1 MVIGSGPIVIG
12 QAAEFDYA
20 GSQACKALKE
30 QGLEVVLVNSNPATL
45 MTDHSM
51 AGHIYI
57 EPLIP
62 ETIER
67 IIEKEK
73 PDSILSSLGGQ
84 TGLTLCME
92 LAKSGFLKSHNVR
105 LLGAKP
111 ETIDRA
117 EDRQLF
123 KDTME
128 AIGEPCIP
136 SKVVT
141 SLEDALDYADNVIH
155 YPVIVRP
162 AFTLGGTGG
171 GIARDHAELEE
182 IAQNGLHRSPIHQ
195 ILVEKCISG
204 WKEIEFEVMRDHAG
218 NVLTVCSMENFDPV
232 GVHTGDS
239 IVIAPA
245 VTLSDKEYQMLRSA
259 ALNIISSL
267 DMEGGC
273 NCQFAL
279 NPESFEYAVIEVN
292 PRVSRSSA
300 LASKATGYPIA
311 KVAALIAIGYNLD
324 EIPNFVTQK
333 TAACFEPVLDYV
345 VVKMPKFPFDKFV
358 YAKRTL
364 GTQMKAT
371 GEVMSIGF
379 SFEQAIMKAVRGAE
393 IGVDSLNL
401 PQFEAE
407 SDEDIRRR
415 VGECT
420 DQRIFAVF
428 QALKRAL
435 MTVQEI
441 NAVTRIDVWFLEHLK
456 KLSDMEQDF
465 ARIKAGSGEL
475 TPELYRAAKCFGYPD
490 KVIERLS
497 GVSIVGSSGVLKDAD
512 EAARLLSQG
521 RLAHV
526 NPTYKMVDTCAGEF
540 NAETPYFYAGYNT
553 ENEAAQFISE
563 RKQAGKQSSKGTVI
577 VLGSGPIR
585 IGQGIEFDYA
595 SVQCVW
601 ALKKLGYDVVT
612 INNNPETVSTDFD
625 TSDRLYFEPLT
636 PEDVMGV
643 YNTEHPIGVVVAFG
657 GQTAIKLTK
666 FLDSQGI
673 RILGTSADSIDVA
686 EDRERFEELCDR
698 LGINKPKGE
707 TVFTTE
713 EALAAADRI
722 GYPILLRPSYVLG
735 GQNMIIAFNEDD
747 VKEYMQII
755 LGQGIENPVLIDKY
769 MMGTELEVD
778 AICDGEDILIPGIM
792 EHIERT
798 GIHSGDSIA
807 VYPSWN
813 LNDIMREKI
822 INQSRELALA
832 LGTRG
837 LVNIQYLI
845 YNNDLYIIEVNPRSS
860 RTVPYISKV
869 TGVPMVELATRAML
883 GEKVRDF
890 GFGTGLYRNP
900 PYYAVKVPVFS
911 FEKLMD
917 VDTHLGPEM
926 KSTGEVLGLASTRE
940 EAIFKGL
947 IAAGYKMIRPTAKGF
962 MLHRRGNAG
971 GIPVADTVDVPGVLF
986 TVRKTDQYEIPD
998 LAKKFY
1004 DMGFKLY
1011 ATEGTAQTIRDF
1023 GMDVEVVNKI
1033 HENPDDNLLTL
1044 LDTGKVYYV
1053 ISTSAKG
1060 RNPQADSVRMRRHAV
1075 ERDIPCLTALDT
1087 ANAIADCLKSK
1098 YSAENVELVDIN
1110 ELRDTKQKIRF
1121 SKMDSTGN
1129 DFIVIN
1135 AMDQDVGNPAGL
1147 AVRLCDRRAGG
1158 IGADSLVLIEASR
1171 VADAKMRF
1179 FNLDGTEGKMAGNA
1193 IRCVGKFL
1201 YDNNVRGIQEKHG
1214 RRTDNTETITIET
1227 ESGVKKLVLYKQNG
1241 KVTSVS
1247 VDMGKPAFASA
1258 SLPTTLQAAPVPP
1271 SELNRGKEAL
1281 LPKEA
1286 VINADLT
1293 VAGTDYKVTC
1303 LAVGNPHCVVFSKF
1317 VDKEPVDRIGP
1328 LFENHEA
1335 FPERVNTEFVRVAG
1349 PNELKMRTWER
1360 SNGETLACGT
1370 GACAAAVAAVLNG
1383 YSPLDTDITVQVR
1396 GGSLSVRYTGDTVY
1410 LTGNT
1415 TLCYEGEVEI

>member
-1 MVIGSGPIVIG
+1 MPLNKDIHKVMVIGSGPIIIG

-45 MTDHSM
+45 MTDHTM
-51 AGHIYI
+51 ADQIYI

-62 ETIER
+62 ETIQR

-73 PDSILSSLGGQ
+73 PDSLLSTLGGQ
-84 TGLTLCME
+84 TGLTLSME
-92 LAKSGFLKSHNVR
+92 LAKSGFLEKHGVK

-111 ETIDRA
+111 ETIDKA
-117 EDRQLF
+117 EDRQMF
-123 KDTME
+123 KDTML

-141 SLEDALDYADNVIH
+141 TYEDALDFVKNEIG
-155 YPVIVRP
+155 YPAIIRP

-171 GIARDHAELEE
+171 GIVHNDEEMDE
-182 IAQNGLHRSPIHQ
+182 IAHNGLHRSPIHQ

-204 WKEIEFEVMRDHAG
+204 WKEIEFEVMRDSAG

-239 IVIAPA
+239 IVIAPT

-267 DMEGGC
+267 GMEGGC

-279 NPESFEYAVIEVN
+279 NPNSFEYAVIEVN

-311 KVAALIAIGYNLD
+311 KVATLIAIGYTLD
-324 EIPNFVTQK
+324 EIPNAVTKK

-358 YAKRTL
+358 YAKRDL

-371 GEVMSIGF
+371 GEVMAIGQT
-379 SFEQAIMKAVRGAE
+379 FEQAIMKAVRGAE
-393 IGVDSLNL
+393 VGAQSLNL
-401 PQFEAE
+401 PSFVEMSDAE
-407 SDEDIRRR
+407 IEKR

-420 DQRIFAVF
+420 DQRIFAIF
-428 QALKRAL
+428 QAIKRNIL
-435 MTVQEI
+435 SIIQI
-441 NAVTRIDVWFLEHLK
+441 NKITKIDLWFLA
-456 KLSDMEQDF
+456 KLENLAFMERDF
-465 ARIKAGSGEL
+465 AKVKAGEKEFTL
-475 TPELYRAAKCFGYPD
+475 EFYKAAKNAGYPD
-490 KVIERLS
+490 KVIQELAGQKITGASGILS
-497 GVSIVGSSGVLKDAD
+497 EAK
-512 EAARLLSQG
+512 EAAKLVKQG
-521 RLAHV
+521 KVAHIPAV
-526 NPTYKMVDTCAGEF
+526 YKMVDTCAGEF
-540 NAETPYFYAGYNT
+540 NAETPYFYGTYDFQ
-553 ENEAAQFISE
+553 NEARIFLDE
-563 RKQAGKQSSKGTVI
+563 RKEKGKKSSKGTII

-601 ALKKLGYDVVT
+601 ALKRLGYDVVT

-643 YNTEHPIGVVVAFG
+643 INTEKPVGVVVAFG

-673 RILGTSADSIDVA
+673 HILGTSADSIDLA
-686 EDRERFEELCDR
+686 EDRERFEELCEK
-698 LGINKPKGE
+698 LHINRPKGL
-707 TVFTTE
+707 TIFTEE
-713 EALAAADRI
+713 EALEATQKL
-722 GYPILLRPSYVLG
+722 GYPVLLRPSYVLG
-735 GQNMIIAFNEDD
+735 GQNMIIAFNDDD
-747 VKEYMQII
+747 VKEYMKII
-755 LGQGIENPVLIDKY
+755 LAQGIENPVLIDQY

-778 AICDGEDILIPGIM
+778 AICDGKDILIPGIM

-813 LNDIMREKI
+813 LNDILREKI

-832 LGTRG
+832 LGTKG

-869 TGVPMVELATRAML
+869 TNVPMVDLAVRAML
-883 GEKVRDF
+883 GEKVKDM
-890 GFGTGLYRNP
+890 GFGTGLYRLP
-900 PYYAVKVPVFS
+900 PYFAVKVPVFS

-926 KSTGEVLGLASTRE
+926 KSTGEVLGIASTME

-947 IAAGYKMIRPTAKGF
+947 IGAGYNMKRSG
-962 MLHRRGNAG
+962 
-971 GIPVADTVDVPGVLF
+971 GVLF
-986 TVRKTDQYEIPD
+986 SVRKTDRYELPD

-1011 ATEGTAQTIRDF
+1011 ATEGNAKTISDF
-1023 GMDVEVVNKI
+1023 GMEVEVVNKI
-1033 HENPDDNLLTL
+1033 HENPNDNLLSL
-1044 LDTGKVYYV
+1044 LDSGKVDYV

-1060 RNPQADSVRMRRHAV
+1060 RDPRADSVRMRRHAV
-1075 ERDIPCLTALDT
+1075 ERDIPCLTAIDT
-1087 ANAIADCLKSK
+1087 ANAIANCLKSK
-1098 YSAENVELVDIN
+1098 YTAENVELVDIN
-1110 ELRDTKQKIRF
+1110 QLREEKQKITF
-1121 SKMDSTGN
+1121 YKMDSTGN

-1135 AMDQDVGNPAGL
+1135 AMNQVVKNPAGL
-1147 AVRLCDRRAGG
+1147 AVRLCDRRNGG
-1158 IGADSLVLIEASR
+1158 IGADSLVLIEESKI
-1171 VADAKMRF
+1171 ADAKMRF

-1193 IRCVGKFL
+1193 IRCVGKYL
-1201 YDNNVRGIQEKHG
+1201 YDNNIKGIQEKHG
-1214 RRTDNTETITIET
+1214 KKTDATEKITIET
-1227 ESGVKKLVLYKQNG
+1227 GSGVKTLVLYKQNG
-1241 KVTSVS
+1241 KVTSVT
-1247 VDMGKPAFASA
+1247 VDMGKPLFASEEIPT
-1258 SLPTTLQAAPVPP
+1258 SLVAVDVPNCG
-1271 SELNRGKEAL
+1271 LNEEIGNAV
-1281 LPKEA
+1281 LPKKA
-1286 VINADLT
+1286 VVNAPLI
-1293 VAGTDYKVTC
+1293 VAENEYRVTC
-1303 LAVGNPHCVVFSKF
+1303 VNVGNPHCVVFSKF
-1317 VDKEPVDRIGP
+1317 VDKEPVAKIGP
-1328 LFENHEA
+1328 LFESHSV
-1335 FPERVNTEFVRVAG
+1335 FPEKTNTEFVRVVG

-1360 SNGETLACGT
+1360 GNGETLACGT
-1370 GACAAAVAAVLNG
+1370 GACAAAVASVING
-1383 YSPLDTDITVQVR
+1383 FSPINQDITVKVR
-1396 GGSLSVRYTGDTVY
+1396 GGNLIVKYTGETVL

-1415 TLCYEGEVEI
+1415 KMCYQGEVEI